1 MIHSHIYYSS
11 VKRSILIIALLCAV
25 LMQATAQNRYKNEI
39 AFTYAP
45 LSNYDLQGQILL
57 QIDKTISDKIDV
69 QIPGSFGIEYFRR
82 LGDLVSVG
90 GIGSIYYFASQ
101 PEGMHKFSYIN
112 YALMAGVKLH
122 WYEREWFG
130 AYSKFAFGANYV
142 SSDTSQHLHFSFQS
156 SLLGVEVGKRL
167 RGFVELGIGYQ
178 GIAFVGIRYRF

>member
-39 AFTYAP
+39 AVTYAP

-69 QIPGSFGIEYFRR
+69 QIPGSFGIEYFRH

-122 WYEREWFG
+122 WYERNGSVPIPSSHLEPITS
-130 AYSKFAFGANYV
+130 ARTLLNICISAF
-142 SSDTSQHLHFSFQS
+142 
-156 SLLGVEVGKRL
+156 SLRFWVWKSA
-167 RGFVELGIGYQ
+167 RGS
-178 GIAFVGIRYRF
+178 ADS